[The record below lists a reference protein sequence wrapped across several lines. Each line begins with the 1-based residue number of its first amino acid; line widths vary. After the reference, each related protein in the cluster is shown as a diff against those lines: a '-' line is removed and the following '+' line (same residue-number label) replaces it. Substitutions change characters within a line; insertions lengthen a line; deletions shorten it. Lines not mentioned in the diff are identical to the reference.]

1 MVQVKVTDE
10 GIEDTS
16 KENSE
21 GEPVEQDVATEDHQ
35 ETKEVPLEDMKKAA
49 LLEKARELRK
59 TADENYD
66 LYMRSLAEIE
76 NLKKRFQKDKSDL
89 IKFSNESLIKQLLS
103 VIDNLENAISACENN
118 NSLDAVKEGVALT
131 LKGLL
136 DSLEKAGLER
146 VEAEGK
152 PFDPNFHS
160 AISEQEDDTA
170 AQDTES
176 ETILLGG
183 VVDGTGGGMPVWLII
198 VIVIAVL
205 MLISGITLIIYY
217 KKRKGQKEVT
227 EPKDKHVL

>member
-16 KENSE
+16 KENSKE
-21 GEPVEQDVATEDHQ
+21 EPVEQDEAAAERS
-35 ETKEVPLEDMKKAA
+35 ETKETPLENMKKAV
-49 LLEKARELRK
+49 LLEKARDLRK

-103 VIDNLENAISACENN
+103 VIDNLEKAISACEDE
-118 NSLDAVKEGVALT
+118 NSLHAVKEGVALT

-136 DSLEKAGLER
+136 DSLEKAGLKQ

-152 PFDPNFHS
+152 PFDPNFHA
-160 AISEQEDDTA
+160 AISEQEDNTA
-170 AQDTES
+170 DPGTVLQELQKGY
-176 ETILLGG
+176 ILNER
-183 VVDGTGGGMPVWLII
+183 LIRPAM
-198 VIVIAVL
+198 VIVNKN
-205 MLISGITLIIYY
+205 SS
-217 KKRKGQKEVT
+217 
-227 EPKDKHVL
+227 

>member
-16 KENSE
+16 KENFKE
-21 GEPVEQDVATEDHQ
+21 EPVEQDEAAEEHQ
-35 ETKEVPLEDMKKAA
+35 ETKETPLENMKKAA
-49 LLEKARELRK
+49 LLEKARDLRK

-103 VIDNLENAISACENN
+103 VIDNLEKAISACEDE
-118 NSLDAVKEGVALT
+118 NSLHAVKEGVALT

-136 DSLEKAGLER
+136 DSLEKAGLEQ

-152 PFDPNFHS
+152 PFDPNFHA
-160 AISEQEDDTA
+160 AISEQEDNTA
-170 AQDTES
+170 DPGTVLQELQKGY
-176 ETILLGG
+176 ILNER
-183 VVDGTGGGMPVWLII
+183 LIRPAM
-198 VIVIAVL
+198 VIV
-205 MLISGITLIIYY
+205 S
-217 KKRKGQKEVT
+217 KNSS
-227 EPKDKHVL
+227 